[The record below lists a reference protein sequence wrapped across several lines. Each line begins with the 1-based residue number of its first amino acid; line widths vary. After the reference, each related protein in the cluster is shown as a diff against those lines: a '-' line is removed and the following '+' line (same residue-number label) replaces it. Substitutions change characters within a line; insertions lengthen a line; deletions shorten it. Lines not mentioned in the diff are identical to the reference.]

1 MEFHTDSKKK
11 CPRCSAVPLEAYKV
25 GMAQAGDTHILEE
38 SWRNPDP
45 KGKWFIKNPT
55 FPPGQPPNSLR
66 RKSSLASWLTG
77 CQDTYK
83 ESIWLTYQSRK
94 QGYQASL
101 GEWNTL
107 APSDIRSKSPRR
119 REYTFTWCSWTLLL
133 PLAQSFTTS
142 SGLLLTCL
150 GYQLPSQASSRP
162 TSRMCS
168 YV

>member
-1 MEFHTDSKKK
+1 MELSGKNKMCIDQLTLGSNGVPYRLKKK

-66 RKSSLASWLTG
+66 RKASLASWLTG

-83 ESIWLTYQSRK
+83 ESI
-94 QGYQASL
+94 
-101 GEWNTL
+101 
-107 APSDIRSKSPRR
+107 
-119 REYTFTWCSWTLLL
+119 
-133 PLAQSFTTS
+133 
-142 SGLLLTCL
+142 
-150 GYQLPSQASSRP
+150 
-162 TSRMCS
+162 
-168 YV
+168 